1 MKKRPDNTKDDVLYA
16 FSVETNRDA
25 TTLEE
30 YLQRYPQYR
39 YELIDL
45 SIELL
50 TMSLQEEMPAE
61 GEVRDSVT
69 QSWETFQSML
79 SPSDPVSA
87 VASAVNPLET
97 LEKKSFRS
105 LAETLDVNAFFLV
118 KLRDKTIKL
127 STIPTRFIDA
137 VANATGES
145 VDTMRAVLDGAATVS
160 SATSFKADGKPAAE
174 QQISFDEA
182 IENSH
187 LSEQQIAAL
196 RAMKD

>member
-1 MKKRPDNTKDDVLYA
+1 MKTRPDNTKDDVLYA

-30 YLQRYPQYR
+30 YLQQYPQYR
-39 YELIDL
+39 DELIDL

-50 TMSLQEEMPAE
+50 TMPLQEEMPAE
-61 GEVRDSVT
+61 GEVSDNVT
-69 QSWETFQSML
+69 QSWKTFQSML
-79 SPSDPVSA
+79 SQSDPILVAESA
-87 VASAVNPLET
+87 ANPLEALDT
-97 LEKKSFRS
+97 QSFRS
-105 LAETLDVNAFFLV
+105 LAENLNVNTLFLV

-127 STIPTRFIDA
+127 STVPTRFIEA
-137 VANATGES
+137 VANAIDES
-145 VDTMRAVLDGAATVS
+145 IDTMRAALDGAATVS

-187 LSEQQIAAL
+187 LSEQQKSAL

>member
-1 MKKRPDNTKDDVLYA
+1 MKTKPDNTKGDVLYA

-39 YELIDL
+39 DELIDL

-50 TMSLQEEMPAE
+50 TMPLQEEMPAE
-61 GEVRDSVT
+61 GEVSDSVK

-97 LEKKSFRS
+97 LDKQGFRS
-105 LAETLDVNAFFLV
+105 LAETLGVNAFFLV
-118 KLRDKTIKL
+118 KLRDRTIKL
-127 STIPTRFIDA
+127 STIPTRFIEA
-137 VANATGES
+137 VANAIDEG
-145 VDTMRAVLDGAATVS
+145 VDTMRAALDGPATIS

-182 IENSH
+182 VENSH
-187 LSEQQIAAL
+187 LSEQQKVAL